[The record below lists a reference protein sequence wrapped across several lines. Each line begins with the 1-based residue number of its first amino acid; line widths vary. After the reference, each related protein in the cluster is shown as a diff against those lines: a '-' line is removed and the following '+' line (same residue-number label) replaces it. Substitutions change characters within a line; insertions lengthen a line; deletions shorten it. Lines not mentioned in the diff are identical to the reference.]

1 MCGGVAVLLALA
13 LTSGCEPGA
22 KRTAAP
28 DANGPR
34 PAPAGLSTDRAA
46 YAPGDSLV
54 LRLVPATDVEY
65 NLCHAVWDLERR
77 RAGQWERHRGEV
89 RFLSDGDRRRGVTN
103 DVCEDIALF
112 GRGGETARYAVRLS
126 DRLAPGTYRFR
137 AETRP
142 WSPVR
147 PRLASRDTLAT
158 APFEI
163 R

>member
-1 MCGGVAVLLALA
+1 MLALA
-13 LTSGCEPGA
+13 LTSGCEPGPG
-22 KRTAAP
+22 RPAAP
-28 DANGPR
+28 DADR

-46 YAPGDSLV
+46 YAPGDSLA

-65 NLCHAVWDLERR
+65 NLCHAIGDLERR
-77 RAGQWERHRGEV
+77 RAGRWERYGGEV
-89 RFLSDGDRRRGVTN
+89 RFLGDRDRQRGVTN
-103 DVCEDIALF
+103 DVCDDVVLV

-147 PRLASRDTLAT
+147 PGIASRDTLAT
-158 APFEI
+158 APLEI